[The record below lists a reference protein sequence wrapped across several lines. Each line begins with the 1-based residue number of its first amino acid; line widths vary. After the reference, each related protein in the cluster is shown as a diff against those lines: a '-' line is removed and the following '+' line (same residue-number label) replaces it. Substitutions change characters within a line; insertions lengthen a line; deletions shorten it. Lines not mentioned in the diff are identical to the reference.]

1 VGGFHSTLTISALCL
16 LYLQTEFIS
25 PEYFG
30 KLIYDNYVFTIPMI
44 LDICMLY
51 GRENRAQVLQI
62 IDTLFQVQPKYQE
75 DLEKSVHFICKVRL

>member
-1 VGGFHSTLTISALCL
+1 
-16 LYLQTEFIS
+16 LQTEFIS

-30 KLIYDNYVFTIPMI
+30 NLIYDNYVFTIPMI
-44 LDICMLY
+44 LDISMLY

-62 IDTLFQVQPKYQE
+62 IDTVFQVQPKYQE